1 VDENDEKQP
10 TPSPLAQAIEEKTS
24 KLEQDLALLQPGVQ
38 VLIERLQPGWCR
50 GPLEKYTVGEEG
62 LDLTYL
68 RDTWGGD
75 VLSIKI
81 IGARGRFQ
89 GSHTIELKSFP
100 PRSFGRKLRQPNR
113 YEPDDGD
120 DMNQPSTPAI
130 NPNQVSN
137 QQADMMFR
145 MVELLNNQRQSE
157 VDTLR
162 LLLEAQI
169 KSSSERQSV
178 NAGSGGGGGGGV
190 SEILKMARGYH
201 QLRDLFQSEVP
212 SPQDPDEAFPMMM
225 LETFGKFFNQP
236 NSPTGP
242 KAPITGARQLP
253 ATPKITA
260 VPNTKPQS
268 VPPATQV
275 QDLSQTLSKLPPRE
289 AARTILNALGSMP
302 EDQREAALEEF
313 WGEFSQMMPDAE
325 GYDDDQDQ
333 GTEEG

>member
-1 VDENDEKQP
+1 VDENDTKTIE
-10 TPSPLAQAIEEKTS
+10 PSPLAQAIEDKAS

-120 DMNQPSTPAI
+120 DTNQPSTPAI
-130 NPNQVSN
+130 NPNQTSN

-145 MVELLNNQRQSE
+145 MVELLNQQRQSE

-169 KSSSERQSV
+169 KSASERQSV
-178 NAGSGGGGGGGV
+178 NTGGGGGGGI

-201 QLRDLFQSEVP
+201 QLRDLFQSEAPP
-212 SPQDPDEAFPMMM
+212 SQDPDEAFPMMM

-236 NSPTGP
+236 TGP
-242 KAPITGARQLP
+242 KAPITGTRQLP
-253 ATPKITA
+253 ATPKIIA
-260 VPNTKPQS
+260 VPNATPQS
-268 VPPATQV
+268 VPPATQKQV
-275 QDLSQTLSKLPPRE
+275 PDLSQTLSKLPPRE
-289 AARTILNALGSMP
+289 AVRTILNALGSMP

-313 WGEFSQMMPDAE
+313 WQEFSQMMPDAE
-325 GYDDDQDQ
+325 GYEDDQDQ
-333 GTEEG
+333 DQGAEEG

>member
-1 VDENDEKQP
+1 MDENDEKQP
-10 TPSPLAQAIEEKTS
+10 APSPLAQAIEEKTS

-100 PRSFGRKLRQPNR
+100 PRSFGRKLKQPNR

-120 DMNQPSTPAI
+120 DAQQHSTPVV
-130 NPNQVSN
+130 NPNPAGYQT
-137 QQADMMFR
+137 ADMMFK
-145 MVELLNNQRQSE
+145 MVELLNAQRQSE

-162 LLLEAQI
+162 ILLEAQI
-169 KSSSERQSV
+169 RSVNERQSV
-178 NAGSGGGGGGGV
+178 NTSTGGGGV

-201 QLRDLFQSEVP
+201 QLRDLFQSEVNP
-212 SPQDPDEAFPMMM
+212 AAQDPDDAFPMMVM
-225 LETFGKFFNQP
+225 DTFSKMFARP
-236 NSPTGP
+236 EAP
-242 KAPITGARQLP
+242 KTPITGPRQVL

-260 VPNTKPQS
+260 VPAEKPS
-268 VPPATQV
+268 PPQQNPDIAA
-275 QDLSQTLSKLPPRE
+275 LMSHLPPRQV
-289 AARTILNALGSMP
+289 AQTILTALGAMP
-302 EDQREAALEEF
+302 EDRREEAIEEF
-313 WGEFSQMMPDAE
+313 WHEFSQMMPDAAGE
-325 GYDDDQDQ
+325 QYEDDDEDQ
-333 GTEEG
+333 GAEKG

>member
-1 VDENDEKQP
+1 VDENEKLE
-10 TPSPLAQAIEEKTS
+10 TLSPLAQAIEDKTS

-81 IGARGRFQ
+81 VGARGRFQ

-100 PRSFGRKLRQPNR
+100 PRSFGRRLRQPNR
-113 YEPDDGD
+113 YDPEDVDDTPSAPALAA
-120 DMNQPSTPAI
+120 NQSVL
-130 NPNQVSN
+130 NQS
-137 QQADMMFR
+137 DMMFK
-145 MVELLNNQRQSE
+145 MIDLLNQQRQSE

-169 KSSSERQSV
+169 KSSAERQSP
-178 NAGSGGGGGGGV
+178 NANGGGGGGV

-201 QLRDLFQSEVP
+201 QLRDLFQSEAPP
-212 SPQDPDEAFPMMM
+212 SQDPDEAFPMMM
-225 LETFGKFFNQP
+225 LETFGKFFNQ
-236 NSPTGP
+236 TDGP

-260 VPNTKPQS
+260 VPNAKPQS
-268 VPPATQV
+268 VPPATQKQV
-275 QDLSQTLSKLPPRE
+275 PDLSQTLAKLPPRE

-313 WGEFSQMMPDAE
+313 WQEFSQMMPDAE
-325 GYDDDQDQ
+325 GYEDDQDQ
-333 GTEEG
+333 GVEEG